1 MYSDEELQSF
11 VDRITPFKICQ
22 GEILEMLD
30 VWFIK
35 GYNKKPGFNI
45 HNIYHNYDIIQTGLP
60 RTKKD
65 FHNMKN
71 MIEFCGSSSL
81 EFIKKY
87 NTFKLWK
94 KTENERLSFAY
105 FGKIIPKFVKL
116 LEKLGKDII
125 ATSLIPKY
133 TEYVINEIEPDYIDQ
148 DTSWNGIIKSGVTL
162 QTLFKSRNFTKNEM
176 TRALK
181 LYGDYHSQHQLTYQN
196 IANIKGYDLPDH
208 WFNYIHHI
216 EVLDWAVNKKA
227 QLEKEKIIYGPA
239 GQNMTLHYHTLLK
252 HIFPNMLDQGP
263 KTAWR
268 KIITRLEEVQK
279 KQIEDSL
286 GSFVQF
292 DIPNNIKDVIK
303 NFPNIT
309 IIDSNQGLRQE
320 GETMN
325 HCVAGYVRSCITGKS
340 IILHISLTNESTGE
354 IGLKDGKYVIFQHYG
369 KKNSIPSN
377 ENQKELENL
386 IIKLNQIE
394 RR

>member
-1 MYSDEELQSF
+1 
-11 VDRITPFKICQ
+11 
-22 GEILEMLD
+22 
-30 VWFIK
+30 
-35 GYNKKPGFNI
+35 
-45 HNIYHNYDIIQTGLP
+45 
-60 RTKKD
+60 
-65 FHNMKN
+65 
-71 MIEFCGSSSL
+71 
-81 EFIKKY
+81 
-87 NTFKLWK
+87 
-94 KTENERLSFAY
+94 
-105 FGKIIPKFVKL
+105 
-116 LEKLGKDII
+116 
-125 ATSLIPKY
+125 
-133 TEYVINEIEPDYIDQ
+133 
-148 DTSWNGIIKSGVTL
+148 VTL
-162 QTLFKSRNFTKNEM
+162 QTLFKSRNFTKTEM

-181 LYGDYHSQHQLTYQN
+181 LYGNYDSQHKLTYQN

-216 EVLDWAVNKKA
+216 EVLDWAVNKKV

-239 GQNMTLHYHTLLK
+239 GQSMTLHYHTLLE

-268 KIITRLEEVQK
+268 KVIKKLEEVQK

-292 DIPNNIKDVIK
+292 DIPNSIKKIIK

-340 IILHISLTNESTGE
+340 IILHISSTNESTGE

-386 IIKLNQIE
+386 IIKLNQKEKKTGKNYEEILCSI
-394 RR
+394 